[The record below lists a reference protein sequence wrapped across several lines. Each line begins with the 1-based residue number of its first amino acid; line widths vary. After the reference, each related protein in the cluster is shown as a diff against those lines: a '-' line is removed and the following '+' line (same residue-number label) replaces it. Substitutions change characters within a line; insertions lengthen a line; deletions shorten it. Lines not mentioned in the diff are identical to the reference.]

1 MSVPFC
7 PFLLARSA
15 LPAVWFG
22 SAIALALMPVG
33 VAAQADALPCRLCP
47 AAEAQPE
54 PARRSPPAQPLRIN
68 VVTQLDFAQIVLP
81 PSGSAS
87 LAIDPET
94 GAPQSAQ
101 ALTNLGGSALRG
113 EVEVTGEPGRAIRV
127 TMPPS
132 IDMIAANGARARVR
146 DLSTNLPAQP
156 RLDQY
161 GQLRFAFGGRLEIS
175 GHTSGQF
182 RGRIAITADYE

>member
-1 MSVPFC
+1 MLVTIRP
-7 PFLLARSA
+7 A
-15 LPAVWFG
+15 LPLA
-22 SAIALALMPVG
+22 AALLCALFLAPAM
-33 VAAQADALPCRLCP
+33 AAAGELSCRLCP
-47 AAEAQPE
+47 PSN
-54 PARRSPPAQPLRIN
+54 SPLPQRDVPAQPLRIN
-68 VVTQLDFAQIVLP
+68 VVTQLNFAQIVLP

-101 ALTNLGGSALRG
+101 GLTNLGGSALRG

-127 TMPPS
+127 TMPLS
-132 IDMIAANGARARVR
+132 IDMVAANGARARVR

-175 GHTSGQF
+175 GHASGQF